1 MFVKL
6 FARRRVS
13 RLSHASGH
21 AVIAASLLWGAAVEP
36 VWAQASS
43 GAPGEASTPAAT
55 SPEPPKAPA
64 AESTKPKAKAAH
76 NAAVKPAAKTA
87 GTQAGKPA
95 TKVTA
100 EAKRPA
106 KAEAAVAAA
115 AATAGAGAAVAA
127 AGLSAAPAGATAA
140 VAGAAAGAS
149 GASGT
154 SGTSGNGGLT
164 HPIFVLNS
172 LDATISV
179 IDPQT
184 WTETKRIPTGKE
196 PHHLYLTPDEKSLIV
211 ANALGDSLT
220 FLDPRTAEVQR
231 TVRGII
237 DPYQLRFSP
246 DMKWMVT
253 AGNRLNHVDIYRWD
267 GKDVTLS
274 KRISTGK
281 TPSHLW
287 IDSTSSI
294 VYSTMQDSDEL
305 VAIDLNTQA
314 LKWRIKT
321 GSLPADVYG
330 SPDDKTLF
338 IGLTGGEG
346 VEVYDVS
353 GGKEARLVKT
363 IPTGKGAH
371 AFRGAGD
378 RRHIYVSNRV
388 ANTLS
393 KIDMQTQTV
402 VAQLPGPT
410 GPDCMDV
417 SADGKLILLSS
428 RWGRKM
434 TVIDTETR
442 KVLRQISV
450 GKSPHGVWTLDHA
463 PR

>member
-1 MFVKL
+1 M
-6 FARRRVS
+6 
-13 RLSHASGH
+13 
-21 AVIAASLLWGAAVEP
+21 AASLLLGAVMAP
-36 VWAQASS
+36 AWAQVPA
-43 GAPGEASTPAAT
+43 GTAGEAPSPVSSSSASA
-55 SPEPPKAPA
+55 SPEAPKPVAT
-64 AESTKPKAKAAH
+64 ESAKPKAK
-76 NAAVKPAAKTA
+76 PAAKPSTHH
-87 GTQAGKPA
+87 A
-95 TKVTA
+95 TKAQADAKATA
-100 EAKRPA
+100 KADAKRPA

-115 AATAGAGAAVAA
+115 ATAGAATAAVAA
-127 AGLSAAPAGATAA
+127 SATPASTAAPAAGATAA
-140 VAGAAAGAS
+140 AAS
-149 GASGT
+149 S
-154 SGTSGNGGLT
+154 NGGLT

-231 TVRGII
+231 TVRGIV

-305 VAIDLNTQA
+305 VAIDLNTQT
-314 LKWRIKT
+314 LKWRVKT

-417 SADGKLILLSS
+417 SADGRLILLSS

-442 KVLRQISV
+442 KVVRQISV